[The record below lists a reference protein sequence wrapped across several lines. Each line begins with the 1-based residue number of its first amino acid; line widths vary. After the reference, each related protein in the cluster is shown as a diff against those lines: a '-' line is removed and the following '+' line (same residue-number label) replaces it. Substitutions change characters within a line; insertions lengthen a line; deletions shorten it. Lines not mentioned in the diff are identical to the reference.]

1 VPLPACRLS
10 VCAYARVL
18 PHPPRTGTCG
28 GALLTFSISTSESS
42 FATGIRGRR
51 SSRIA
56 DRRFQLLPDIT
67 DGPPPMGAARPGRRA
82 GPGQQVSGLNRLRTE
97 GHVIQDR
104 DRGPL
109 MARAVRTALALLLV
123 QHCAAYTVF
132 TVPTDMRAPAA
143 SEITHR

>member
-1 VPLPACRLS
+1 MRQGPAGEPGL
-10 VCAYARVL
+10 A
-18 PHPPRTGTCG
+18 
-28 GALLTFSISTSESS
+28 
-42 FATGIRGRR
+42 
-51 SSRIA
+51 SRC
-56 DRRFQLLPDIT
+56 
-67 DGPPPMGAARPGRRA
+67 
-82 GPGQQVSGLNRLRTE
+82 SGLNRFAYCE

-109 MARAVRTALALLLV
+109 NLMVRAVRTLALLLV